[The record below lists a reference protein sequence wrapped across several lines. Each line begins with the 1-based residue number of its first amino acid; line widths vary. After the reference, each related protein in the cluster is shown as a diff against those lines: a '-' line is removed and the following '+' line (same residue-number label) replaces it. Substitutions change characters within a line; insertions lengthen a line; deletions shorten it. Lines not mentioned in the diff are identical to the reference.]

1 MKIRSSSIRK
11 PRKPCKKSQSRSR
24 STGYCRRKPCKSS
37 QKRDPI
43 TNRCRRKSC
52 KPGKTRDVS
61 TKRCRI
67 KKSPKLKSDPKVEKD
82 LEAHLSHVKKLMELE
97 TVLPNYR
104 LRSKSDGSD
113 YGMGVSTVEH
123 KSTQIGNDLKE

>member
-1 MKIRSSSIRK
+1 MQIIS
-11 PRKPCKKSQSRSR
+11 
-24 STGYCRRKPCKSS
+24 
-37 QKRDPI
+37 KRDPI

-67 KKSPKLKSDPKVEKD
+67 KKSPKRKSPKRKSPKRKSPPLTSNNGVI
-82 LEAHLSHVKKLMELE
+82 
-97 TVLPNYR
+97 PNYLDGLR

-113 YGMGVSTVEH
+113 YGMGRYVTY
-123 KSTQIGNDLKE
+123 KS